1 MEIFEGIT
9 KLLIIVVFEVLLVTV
24 AMSWDFASGYH
35 KAKLRGEKR
44 NSYGMKRTVSKFILY
59 FGSMTIALG
68 IDCIC
73 FVCKFFDFIHLPFLM
88 SIPVFA
94 SILSIFIMVIE
105 LRSILEKAEDKARR
119 QAEDAVHAVSGL
131 MKNELLKTL
140 VSTMKEKEEKHE
152 SE

>member
-1 MEIFEGIT
+1 MDLST
-9 KLLIIVVFEVLLVTV
+9 
-24 AMSWDFASGYH
+24 
-35 KAKLRGEKR
+35 
-44 NSYGMKRTVSKFILY
+44 
-59 FGSMTIALG
+59 LG

-73 FVCKFFDFIHLPFLM
+73 FVCRFFDFVHLPFLM

-94 SILSIFIMVIE
+94 SVLSIFIMVIE
-105 LRSILEKAEDKARR
+105 LRSIWEKAEDKARR

>member
-9 KLLIIVVFEVLLVTV
+9 KLLIIVIFEVLLVTV

-35 KAKLRGEKR
+35 KAKIRGEKR

-68 IDCIC
+68 VDSIC
-73 FVCKFFDFIHLPFLM
+73 YVCKFFDFVHLSFLM

-94 SILSIFIMVIE
+94 SVLSVFILVIE
-105 LRSILEKAEDKARR
+105 LRSIWEKAEDKARR
-119 QAEDAVHAVSGL
+119 QVEEAVQTVSSL
-131 MKNELLKTL
+131 MNNELLKTI
-140 VSTMKEKEEKHE
+140 VSTMKEKEESHE
-152 SE
+152 SK

>member
-59 FGSMTIALG
+59 FGSITIALG
-68 IDCIC
+68 IDCTC
-73 FVCKFFDFIHLPFLM
+73 YVCKFFDFVHLPFLM
-88 SIPVFA
+88 TVPVFA
-94 SILSIFIMVIE
+94 SMISIFIMVIE
-105 LRSILEKAEDKARR
+105 LRSIWEKAEDKARR
-119 QAEDAVHAVSGL
+119 QAKDTVQTVSSIVKSEIL
-131 MKNELLKTL
+131 DILL
-140 VSTMKEKEEKHE
+140 STMKEKEERHE
-152 SE
+152 GE

>member
-59 FGSMTIALG
+59 FGSITIALG
-68 IDCIC
+68 IDCTC
-73 FVCKFFDFIHLPFLM
+73 YVCKFFDFVHLPFLM
-88 SIPVFA
+88 TVPVFA
-94 SILSIFIMVIE
+94 SMISIFIMVIE
-105 LRSILEKAEDKARR
+105 LRSIWEKAEDKARR
-119 QAEDAVHAVSGL
+119 QAKDTVQTVSSIVKSEVL
-131 MKNELLKTL
+131 DILL
-140 VSTMKEKEEKHE
+140 STMKEKEERHE
-152 SE
+152 GE